1 MCRTLFSQLYS
12 SVVLRW
18 TPCFPFPYLSPF
30 QYFLLPLLVSN
41 IFSSQA
47 LLPLSLSDSALGK
60 VRTIYSHSGMND
72 QQDKVLAGMG
82 KGRLYLW
89 FSGIRKNG
97 SLHLHPFGMLL
108 SHILSQVPA
117 PKFLPKETSPGR
129 ARYFFHWACGST
141 LPFPCYLCVVRMICL
156 PINSWTCWQQTP
168 CFMHL
173 FQALAWCQAHCNQR
187 TKEPGWIIR
196 AGYFDHSRL
205 WSSQG

>member
-1 MCRTLFSQLYS
+1 MDQGGGTSTEAGPCLPSLERFQCLETRVASLYNSGDILYSMCRTLFSQLYS

-82 KGRLYLW
+82 KGRLYL
-89 FSGIRKNG
+89 
-97 SLHLHPFGMLL
+97 
-108 SHILSQVPA
+108 
-117 PKFLPKETSPGR
+117 
-129 ARYFFHWACGST
+129 
-141 LPFPCYLCVVRMICL
+141 
-156 PINSWTCWQQTP
+156 
-168 CFMHL
+168 
-173 FQALAWCQAHCNQR
+173 
-187 TKEPGWIIR
+187 
-196 AGYFDHSRL
+196 
-205 WSSQG
+205 